1 MNKWLLCLVAFI
13 TLLTACNSDLPQ
25 GCLTSGEMEDVL
37 VEWHSAM
44 ALANQTTGDRNYQ
57 RNVYMDAILKKHG
70 LTQAELD
77 SSLLYYYSHA
87 DEFDLIY
94 KRVAQRLEERAVEL
108 GASESEIARYA
119 SLSQT
124 GDTAN
129 VYAGRTTFCLMG
141 ISPLNRYDYAAKAD
155 TTYKPG
161 DSFLL
166 NFNCDMLCQNG
177 GAFGTAYMSITCEG
191 DTTISR
197 YQRFSGGSSTQLRID
212 VGDSLK
218 MKKLSLFFYLPTN
231 LDQAASPTLMFVKDV
246 QLVRFHHKE
255 REPMPIEEN
264 KPLVEPIAEPLQ
276 TPDERIDR

>member
-1 MNKWLLCLVAFI
+1 MNKWLFLLVCLFA
-13 TLLTACNSDLPQ
+13 LSACKTDLPQ
-25 GCLTSGEMEDVL
+25 GCLSSGEMEDVL

-44 ALANQTTGDRNYQ
+44 ALANQTAGDANFQ

-70 LTQAELD
+70 ISQAQLD

-94 KRVAQRLEERAVEL
+94 KRVAERLEDKAVEL
-108 GASESEIARYA
+108 GANEGEIARYA

-129 VYAGRTTFCLMG
+129 VYTGRATLCLMG
-141 ISPLNRYDYAAKAD
+141 VAPLNRYDYTIEAD
-155 TTYKPG
+155 TAYKAG

-166 NFNCDMLCQNG
+166 NFNSNMLCQG
-177 GAFGTAYMSITCEG
+177 GSAYATAYMAITCEG

-197 YQRFSGGSSTQLRID
+197 YQRFADGGSTQLRMD

-218 MKKLSLFFYLPTN
+218 VKRLSLFFYLPTMN
-231 LDQAASPTLMFVKDV
+231 DASVPPSLMFISNV
-246 QLVRFHHKE
+246 QLVRFH
-255 REPMPIEEN
+255 RSSQPTQPQ
-264 KPLVEPIAEPLQ
+264 PLDSAPLP
-276 TPDERIDR
+276 PDHSNVAQPLKMKK